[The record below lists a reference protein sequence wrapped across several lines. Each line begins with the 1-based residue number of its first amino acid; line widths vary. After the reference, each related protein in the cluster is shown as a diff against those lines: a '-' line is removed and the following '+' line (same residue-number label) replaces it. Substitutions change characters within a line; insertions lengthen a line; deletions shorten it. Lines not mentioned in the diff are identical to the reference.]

1 MYSFTSVNYRISG
14 IIPRSEEQHVGFGK
28 LTLELW
34 NFFLEIYFFF
44 FFLEKIEIRL
54 FYLSKSKFSF
64 GKIGKYA

>member
-44 FFLEKIEIRL
+44 FFGKDWNTFILSFEVEIQ
-54 FYLSKSKFSF
+54 FW
-64 GKIGKYA
+64 

>member
-14 IIPRSEEQHVGFGK
+14 IIPRSKEQHVGFGK

-54 FYLSKSKFSF
+54 
-64 GKIGKYA
+64 